1 MSQLAALLGAM
12 RYEFLMQIRRIALWV
27 GMLFLYPF
35 YFSHFNDR
43 FLDPITF
50 PSVRYSLGQWAQFI
64 ALFFP
69 LAAGLLLADRFTRD
83 RKTRADELLTTTQST
98 ISARLAGKYI
108 GSALATLVPI
118 FMAYAIGAAIIIG
131 HWGAFDDVPLALGLF
146 LVGVVPGVLFVGAF
160 SIACTTV
167 LWPVLYQ
174 FLFIGYWFW
183 GNFLNPK
190 LGIPTLN
197 GTLLTPSG
205 KHTITGLFFSASGF
219 HIGQFGQ
226 YSLPVSTYQQGI
238 ESLLL
243 LLSCAL
249 GALVAAWSWL
259 CWQEA
264 HR

>member
-1 MSQLAALLGAM
+1 MTQLAALLGAA

-35 YFSHFNDR
+35 CFNHFNVF
-43 FLDPITF
+43 FLDASTI
-50 PSVRYSLGQWAQFI
+50 PSARLSLGQWAQFI

-83 RKTRADELLTTTQST
+83 RKTHVDEVLTTTQSALG
-98 ISARLAGKYI
+98 ARLAGKYI
-108 GSALATLVPI
+108 GSSLATLVPI
-118 FMAYAIGAAIIIG
+118 FVAYAVGAALIISY
-131 HWGAFDDVPLALGLF
+131 WKDVGDIPLALGMF
-146 LVGVVPGVLFVGAF
+146 LAGLVPAVLFVGAF

-167 LWPVLYQ
+167 LWPVLFQ
-174 FLFIGYWFW
+174 FLFVGYWFW

-205 KHTITGLFFSASGF
+205 KHAITGLFLQGIST
-219 HIGQFGQ
+219 HING
-226 YSLPVSTYQQGI
+226 YTLHVSTFQQGV

-243 LLSCAL
+243 LLGCAL
-249 GALVAAWSWL
+249 GVQLAALGWL
-259 CWQEA
+259 RYQQA